1 MQRKRPRVE
10 LKMKPLRVL
19 LADDHVLVRAGIHSL
34 LNQLDGIDVVGEASN
49 GREAL
54 ELVEMHRPGVV
65 LMDIDMPEL
74 NGLDATARI
83 VSRFPSVRVII
94 LSVHGTE
101 EHVLQALRAGAA
113 GYLLKNISPAE
124 LDHAIRSVNEGNNHI
139 TDSVAKH
146 VVARLVEGAR
156 IGSPDRLTVRQRE
169 VLQLVAE
176 GNTSK
181 EIATKLGISVKTAES
196 HRAEL
201 MQTLGIHDTA
211 GLVRYAIRV
220 GIVSPDQ

>member
-1 MQRKRPRVE
+1 
-10 LKMKPLRVL
+10 MKPLLRVV

-54 ELVEMHRPGVV
+54 ELVEMHRPGIV

-74 NGLDATARI
+74 NGLEATARI

-124 LDHAIRSVNEGNNHI
+124 LDQAIRSVNEGNNHI

-146 VVARLVEGAR
+146 VVARLVEGAKV
-156 IGSPDRLTVRQRE
+156 GSPDRLTLRQRE

-181 EIATKLGISVKTAES
+181 EIATKLGISAKTAES
-196 HRAEL
+196 HRAGSRSRARRSICSH
-201 MQTLGIHDTA
+201 QCFVVPHSG
-211 GLVRYAIRV
+211 GVWR
-220 GIVSPDQ
+220 

>member
-1 MQRKRPRVE
+1 
-10 LKMKPLRVL
+10 MKPLLRVV

-54 ELVEMHRPGVV
+54 ELVEMHRPGIV

-74 NGLDATARI
+74 NGLEATARI

-124 LDHAIRSVNEGNNHI
+124 LDQAIRSVNEGNNHI

-146 VVARLVEGAR
+146 VVARLVEGAKV
-156 IGSPDRLTVRQRE
+156 GSPDRLTLRQRE

-196 HRAEL
+196 HRAEI

-211 GLVRYAIRV
+211 GLVRYAIRL

>member
-1 MQRKRPRVE
+1 
-10 LKMKPLRVL
+10 MKPVLRVV

-34 LNQLDGIDVVGEASN
+34 LNQLEGIDVVGEASN

-54 ELVEMHRPGVV
+54 ELVEMHRPGIV

-74 NGLDATARI
+74 NGLEATARI

-124 LDHAIRSVNEGNNHI
+124 LDQAIRSVNEGNNHI

-146 VVARLVEGAR
+146 VVARLVEGAKVC
-156 IGSPDRLTVRQRE
+156 SPDRLTLRQRE

-181 EIATKLGISVKTAES
+181 EIATKLGISAKTAES
-196 HRAEL
+196 HRAEI

-211 GLVRYAIRV
+211 GLVRYAIRL

>member
-1 MQRKRPRVE
+1 
-10 LKMKPLRVL
+10 MKPLRVL

-181 EIATKLGISVKTAES
+181 EIATKLGISVKTTES

>member
-1 MQRKRPRVE
+1 
-10 LKMKPLRVL
+10 MKPVLRVL

-34 LNQLDGIDVVGEASN
+34 LNQLEGIDVVGEASN

-54 ELVEMHRPGVV
+54 ELVEMHRPGIV

-74 NGLDATARI
+74 NGLEATARI

-124 LDHAIRSVNEGNNHI
+124 LDQAIRSVNEGNNHI

-146 VVARLVEGAR
+146 VVARLVEGAKV
-156 IGSPDRLTVRQRE
+156 GSPDRLTLRQRE

-181 EIATKLGISVKTAES
+181 EIATKLGISAKTAES
-196 HRAEL
+196 HRAEI

-211 GLVRYAIRV
+211 GLVRYAIRL

>member
-1 MQRKRPRVE
+1 
-10 LKMKPLRVL
+10 MKPVLRVV

-34 LNQLDGIDVVGEASN
+34 LNQLEGIDVVGEASN

-54 ELVEMHRPGVV
+54 ELVEMHRPGIV

-74 NGLDATARI
+74 NGLEATARI

-124 LDHAIRSVNEGNNHI
+124 LDQAIRSVNEGNNHI

-146 VVARLVEGAR
+146 VVARLVEGAKV
-156 IGSPDRLTVRQRE
+156 GSPDRLTLRQRE

-196 HRAEL
+196 HRAEI

-211 GLVRYAIRV
+211 GLVRYAIRL

>member
-1 MQRKRPRVE
+1 
-10 LKMKPLRVL
+10 
-19 LADDHVLVRAGIHSL
+19 
-34 LNQLDGIDVVGEASN
+34 
-49 GREAL
+49 
-54 ELVEMHRPGVV
+54 
-65 LMDIDMPEL
+65 MDIDMPEL
-74 NGLDATARI
+74 NGLEATARI
-83 VSRFPSVRVII
+83 VSRFPSVRLII

-124 LDHAIRSVNEGNNHI
+124 LDQAIRSVNEGNNHI

-146 VVARLVEGAR
+146 VVARLVEGAKV
-156 IGSPDRLTVRQRE
+156 GSPDRLTLRQRE

-181 EIATKLGISVKTAES
+181 EIATKLGISAKTAES
-196 HRAEL
+196 HRAEI

-211 GLVRYAIRV
+211 GLVRYAIRL

>member
-1 MQRKRPRVE
+1 
-10 LKMKPLRVL
+10 MKPLLRVL

-54 ELVEMHRPGVV
+54 ELVEMHRPGIV

-74 NGLDATARI
+74 NGLEATARI

-124 LDHAIRSVNEGNNHI
+124 LDQAIRSVNEGNNHI

-146 VVARLVEGAR
+146 VVARLVEGAKV
-156 IGSPDRLTVRQRE
+156 GSPDRLTLRQRE

-181 EIATKLGISVKTAES
+181 EIATKLGISAKTAES
-196 HRAEL
+196 HRAEI

-211 GLVRYAIRV
+211 GLVRYAIRL

>member
-1 MQRKRPRVE
+1 
-10 LKMKPLRVL
+10 MKPLLRVL

-34 LNQLDGIDVVGEASN
+34 LNQLEGIDVVGEASN

-54 ELVEMHRPGVV
+54 ELVEMHRPGIV

-74 NGLDATARI
+74 NGLEATARI

-124 LDHAIRSVNEGNNHI
+124 LDQAIRSVNEGNNHI

-146 VVARLVEGAR
+146 VVARLVEGAKV
-156 IGSPDRLTVRQRE
+156 GSPDRLTLRQRE

-181 EIATKLGISVKTAES
+181 EIATKLGISAKTAES
-196 HRAEL
+196 HRAEI

-211 GLVRYAIRV
+211 GLVRYAIRL

>member
-1 MQRKRPRVE
+1 
-10 LKMKPLRVL
+10 MKPVLRVV

-34 LNQLDGIDVVGEASN
+34 LNQLEGIDVVGD

-54 ELVEMHRPGVV
+54 ELVEMHRPGIV

-74 NGLDATARI
+74 NGLEATARI

-124 LDHAIRSVNEGNNHI
+124 LDQAIRSVNEGNNHI

-146 VVARLVEGAR
+146 VVARLVEGAKV
-156 IGSPDRLTVRQRE
+156 GSPDRLTLRQRE

-181 EIATKLGISVKTAES
+181 EIATKLGISAKTAES
-196 HRAEL
+196 HRAEI

-211 GLVRYAIRV
+211 GLVRYAIRL

>member
-1 MQRKRPRVE
+1 
-10 LKMKPLRVL
+10 MKPLLRVV

-54 ELVEMHRPGVV
+54 ELVEMHRPGIV

-74 NGLDATARI
+74 NGLEATARI

-124 LDHAIRSVNEGNNHI
+124 LDQAIRSVNEGNNHI

-146 VVARLVEGAR
+146 VVARLVEGAKV
-156 IGSPDRLTVRQRE
+156 GSPDRLTLRQRE

-181 EIATKLGISVKTAES
+181 EIATKLGISAKTAES
-196 HRAEL
+196 HRAEI

-211 GLVRYAIRV
+211 GLVRYAIRL

>member
-1 MQRKRPRVE
+1 VE
-10 LKMKPLRVL
+10 LRTKPVLRVL

-34 LNQLDGIDVVGEASN
+34 LNQLEGIDVVGEASN

-54 ELVEMHRPGVV
+54 ELVEMHRPGIV

-74 NGLDATARI
+74 NGLEATARI

-124 LDHAIRSVNEGNNHI
+124 LDQAIRSVNEGNNHI

-146 VVARLVEGAR
+146 VVARLVEGAKV
-156 IGSPDRLTVRQRE
+156 GSPDRLTLRQRE

-196 HRAEL
+196 HRAEI

-211 GLVRYAIRV
+211 GLVRYAIRL

>member
-1 MQRKRPRVE
+1 
-10 LKMKPLRVL
+10 MKPVLRVV
-19 LADDHVLVRAGIHSL
+19 LADDHVLIRAGIHSL
-34 LNQLDGIDVVGEASN
+34 LNQLEGIDVVGEASN

-54 ELVEMHRPGVV
+54 ELVEMHRPGIV

-74 NGLDATARI
+74 NGLEATARI

-101 EHVLQALRAGAA
+101 EHVWQALRAGAA

-124 LDHAIRSVNEGNNHI
+124 LDQAIRSVNEGNNHI

-146 VVARLVEGAR
+146 VVARLVEGAKV
-156 IGSPDRLTVRQRE
+156 GSPHRLTLRQRE

-196 HRAEL
+196 HRAEI

-211 GLVRYAIRV
+211 GLVRYAIRL

>member
-1 MQRKRPRVE
+1 
-10 LKMKPLRVL
+10 MKPLLRVL

-34 LNQLDGIDVVGEASN
+34 LNQLEGIDVVGEASN

-54 ELVEMHRPGVV
+54 ELVEMHRPAIV

-74 NGLDATARI
+74 NGLEATARI

-124 LDHAIRSVNEGNNHI
+124 LDQAIRSVNEGNNHI

-146 VVARLVEGAR
+146 VVARLVEGAKV
-156 IGSPDRLTVRQRE
+156 GSPDRLTLRQRE

-181 EIATKLGISVKTAES
+181 EIATKLGISAKTAES
-196 HRAEL
+196 HRAEI

-211 GLVRYAIRV
+211 GLVRYAIRL

>member
-1 MQRKRPRVE
+1 
-10 LKMKPLRVL
+10 MKPVLRVV

-54 ELVEMHRPGVV
+54 ELVEMHRPGIV

-74 NGLDATARI
+74 NGLEATARI

-124 LDHAIRSVNEGNNHI
+124 LDQAIRSVNEGNNHI

-146 VVARLVEGAR
+146 VVARLVEGAKV
-156 IGSPDRLTVRQRE
+156 GSPDRLTLRQRE

-196 HRAEL
+196 HRAEI

-211 GLVRYAIRV
+211 GLVRYAIRL

>member
-1 MQRKRPRVE
+1 
-10 LKMKPLRVL
+10 MKPLRVL

-124 LDHAIRSVNEGNNHI
+124 LDQAIRSVNEGNNHI

-146 VVARLVEGAR
+146 VVARLVEGAKV
-156 IGSPDRLTVRQRE
+156 GSPDRLTLRQRE

-196 HRAEL
+196 HRAEI

-211 GLVRYAIRV
+211 GLVRYAIRL

>member
-1 MQRKRPRVE
+1 
-10 LKMKPLRVL
+10 MKPLRVL

-146 VVARLVEGAR
+146 VVARLVEGAK
-156 IGSPDRLTVRQRE
+156 IGSSDRLTVRQRE

-181 EIATKLGISVKTAES
+181 EVATKLGISAKTAES
-196 HRAEL
+196 HRAEI

>member
-1 MQRKRPRVE
+1 
-10 LKMKPLRVL
+10 MKPLLRVL

-54 ELVEMHRPGVV
+54 ELVEMHRPGIV

-74 NGLDATARI
+74 NGLEATARI

-124 LDHAIRSVNEGNNHI
+124 LDQAIRSVNEGNNHI

-146 VVARLVEGAR
+146 VVARLVEGAKV
-156 IGSPDRLTVRQRE
+156 GSPDRLTLRQRE

-196 HRAEL
+196 HRAEI

-211 GLVRYAIRV
+211 GLVRYAIRL

>member
-1 MQRKRPRVE
+1 
-10 LKMKPLRVL
+10 MKPVLRVV

-34 LNQLDGIDVVGEASN
+34 LNQLEGIDVVGEASN

-54 ELVEMHRPGVV
+54 ELVEMHRPGIV

-74 NGLDATARI
+74 NGLEATARI

-124 LDHAIRSVNEGNNHI
+124 LDQAIRSVNEGNNHI

-146 VVARLVEGAR
+146 VVARLVEGAKV
-156 IGSPDRLTVRQRE
+156 GSPDRLTLRQRE

-181 EIATKLGISVKTAES
+181 EIATKLGISAKTAES
-196 HRAEL
+196 HRAEI

-211 GLVRYAIRV
+211 GLVRYAIRL

>member
-1 MQRKRPRVE
+1 
-10 LKMKPLRVL
+10 MKPLRVL

>member
-1 MQRKRPRVE
+1 
-10 LKMKPLRVL
+10 MKPLLRVL

-34 LNQLDGIDVVGEASN
+34 LNQLEGIDVVGEASN

-54 ELVEMHRPGVV
+54 ELVEIHRPGIV

-74 NGLDATARI
+74 NGLEATARI

-124 LDHAIRSVNEGNNHI
+124 LDQAIRSVNEGNNHI
-139 TDSVAKH
+139 TDSVTKH
-146 VVARLVEGAR
+146 VVARLVEGAKV
-156 IGSPDRLTVRQRE
+156 GSPDRLTLRQRE

-196 HRAEL
+196 HRAEI

-211 GLVRYAIRV
+211 GLVRYAIRL

>member
-1 MQRKRPRVE
+1 
-10 LKMKPLRVL
+10 MKPVLRVL

-34 LNQLDGIDVVGEASN
+34 LNQLEGIDVVGEASN

-54 ELVEMHRPGVV
+54 ELVEMHRPGIV

-74 NGLDATARI
+74 NGLGATARI

-124 LDHAIRSVNEGNNHI
+124 LDQAIRSVNEGNNHI

-146 VVARLVEGAR
+146 VVARLVEGAKV
-156 IGSPDRLTVRQRE
+156 GSPDRLTLRQRE

-181 EIATKLGISVKTAES
+181 EIATKLGISAKTAES
-196 HRAEL
+196 HRAEI

-211 GLVRYAIRV
+211 GLVRYAIRL